1 MAQPVQTRSRKTRAA
16 LVEAA
21 RSLVA
26 DMGYDALRVEEVV
39 ARAGVAKGTFF
50 AHFTDK
56 DGILIELM
64 GEELGQRLDRMAEAP
79 FPVTPREVALRMAP
93 VVDYLARERTVFD
106 IVMRYSGGMGPT
118 GTPIIADGVARQV
131 TILAD
136 WITRAAAA
144 GQMRDDQDPV
154 LLAEGVQAFV
164 AQVVA
169 LHFCTDEGTRR
180 SPTEELMPFLEA
192 WLCIR

>member
-21 RSLVA
+21 QSLVA
-26 DMGYDALRVEEVV
+26 EGGYEALRVEEVV

-56 DGILIELM
+56 DGILTELM
-64 GEELGQRLDRMAEAP
+64 GAELSQRLDRMAEAP
-79 FPVTPREVALRMAP
+79 APTTPREMAERMRPAI
-93 VVDYLARERTVFD
+93 DYLARERTVFD

-118 GTPIIADGVARQV
+118 GNPIIADGITRQV
-131 TILAD
+131 TILSG
-136 WITRAAAA
+136 WIARAGAA
-144 GQMRDDQDPV
+144 GQMRNDQDPA
-154 LLAEGVQAFV
+154 LLAEGVQAFI

-169 LHFCTDEGTRR
+169 LHFCTEEGARPP
-180 SPTEELMPFLEA
+180 PTEALIPFLNA
-192 WLCIR
+192 WLGVR